1 MQKLPPVGAFINKG
15 NTQIWLYILVIF
27 YLAIPQHQV
36 QLPAPIQPQAKP
48 LHQFTSNINIS
59 GSSMIACAIARR
71 CRIPRKYFFTG
82 FFDPGSRP
90 TCSMIR
96 LRYWLSFL
104 FRI

>member
-71 CRIPRKYFFTG
+71 CASQGNTSSQTSSIR
-82 FFDPGSRP
+82 DPGP
-90 TCSMIR
+90 HAP
-96 LRYWLSFL
+96 
-104 FRI
+104 